1 MHIVVL
7 QSYLAKA
14 RRYPLVQRVII
25 NSGLAAVDGVDH
37 PQDLHRLAVIPPYA
51 SNWRRF
57 SAAEQDK
64 LISNFLAVYLH
75 NSINTKDF
83 PTDKVLTGLLCQLE
97 LTVKSLHHNAW
108 RHLLERYG
116 DTGEAPDKA
125 AFMGLPLEEQVRLS
139 ACRNEW
145 EHSVAPILE
154 EMIRWVRDNSGA
166 IQEWHISRLKLFS

>member
-1 MHIVVL
+1 MF
-7 QSYLAKA
+7 QSWLAKA

-37 PQDLHRLAVIPPYA
+37 PRDLHRLAVIPPYA
-51 SNWRRF
+51 PNWHRF
-57 SAAEQDK
+57 SAAEQEK

-83 PTDKVLTGLLCQLE
+83 PTDNNLIGLLSRLE
-97 LTVKSLHHNAW
+97 STVKSLHHNAW

-116 DTGEAPDKA
+116 DSGEAPDKA
-125 AFMGLPLEEQVRLS
+125 AFMGLPPEEQVRLS
-139 ACRNEW
+139 ADRNEW

-154 EMIRWVRDNSGA
+154 EMIRWVRNNSEA
-166 IQEWHISRLKLFS
+166 IQKWHTARLELFT